1 MAERVLP
8 TTSVGER
15 TFRGAGVQ
23 EGGTGEIPTIFKFCR
38 YCQAK
43 QFGGILAARH
53 HR

>member
-38 YCQAK
+38 RALGALPSQMS
-43 QFGGILAARH
+43 L
-53 HR
+53 